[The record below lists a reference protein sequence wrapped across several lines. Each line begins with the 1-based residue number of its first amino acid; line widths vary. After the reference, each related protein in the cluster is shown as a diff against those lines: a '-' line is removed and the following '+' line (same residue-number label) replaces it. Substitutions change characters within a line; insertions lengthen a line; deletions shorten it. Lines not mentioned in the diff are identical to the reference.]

1 MRPESPIPGIVS
13 VVTRSDG
20 IDYLRRA
27 VQRTIETEGLRPFA
41 LRAGI
46 PLGQLRSLADGRASR
61 STTLELIASALGLE
75 FYIGP
80 VRAESATQRDV
91 PAEIAEAL
99 GLPADASIADAVGAI
114 HKDAMAARLREGI
127 GRVQELMDRTAAAA
141 TLIAAPAPSGS
152 PRVPP
157 RHDDAVAMIPVA
169 PDVRLAAGT
178 GEVAFEE
185 SSEVSIAVA
194 AAALASW
201 ARPERL
207 TCVRAAGDSMRPTI
221 CDGDLVAVDS
231 GRTDPLDGQ
240 LFAVRTDA
248 GLVVKRL
255 RLTAGRWLLTSDNP
269 AHAPRP
275 VAEDDRILGQIAW
288 RGPQGRRDG

>member
-1 MRPESPIPGIVS
+1 M
-13 VVTRSDG
+13 
-20 IDYLRRA
+20 
-27 VQRTIETEGLRPFA
+27 IETEGLRPFA
-41 LRAGI
+41 LRTGV
-46 PLGQLRSLADGRASR
+46 PLGQLRSLADGRDSR

-80 VRAESATQRDV
+80 VRAESATQREL
-91 PAEIAEAL
+91 PAEIAEVL
-99 GLPADASIADAVGAI
+99 DLPADASVADAVGAI
-114 HKDAMAARLREGI
+114 HKDAMAARLRAGI
-127 GRVQELMDRTAAAA
+127 GRVQELVDRTAAAA
-141 TLIAAPAPSGS
+141 ALIAAPAPSGS
-152 PRVPP
+152 SRVPL
-157 RHDDAVAMIPVA
+157 RRDDAVAMIPVA

-194 AAALASW
+194 AAALAAW

-207 TCVRAAGDSMRPTI
+207 TCVRAVGDSMRPTI
-221 CDGDLVAVDS
+221 RDGDLVAVDS

-275 VAEDDRILGQIAW
+275 VREDDRILGQIAW